1 MGENTTSGVVSVR
14 LPHETIAALMRLAE
28 KRNVTVNSMLVRM
41 ITRRVSEV
49 RTEEGW

>member
-1 MGENTTSGVVSVR
+1 MGQNTTSGVVSVR

-28 KRNVTVNSMLVRM
+28 ARDITVNSMLSGM
-41 ITRRVSEV
+41 ITRRVNEV